1 MKINLAYYL
10 VTFKYPPSKAKEVG
24 QAFLS
29 GKAPKLPEYVTRE
42 KVFVVLDTEIK
53 NYILYEVENEKA
65 HEGLIAIANRFTG
78 YFNIE
83 GTRFKIEHLLTT
95 REALPLIGLD

>member
-1 MKINLAYYL
+1 MASFL
-10 VTFKYPPSKAKEVG
+10 VTFTYPPEKAKEVG

-29 GKAPKLPEYVTRE
+29 GKAPKLPEFVTQE

-53 NYILYEVENEKA
+53 NYVLYEVKNEKA

-78 YFNIE
+78 YFDIK
-83 GTRFKIEHLLTT
+83 GTRFTIEHLLST
-95 REALPLIGLD
+95 REALPLIGLQ

>member
-1 MKINLAYYL
+1 MTSYL
-10 VTFKYPPSKAKEVG
+10 VTFTYPPNKAKEVG

-29 GKAPKLPEYVTRE
+29 GKAPKLPDFVTQE
-42 KVFVVLDTEIK
+42 KVFVVLDDEIK
-53 NYILYEVENEKA
+53 NYVLYEVKDEKA

-78 YFNIE
+78 YFYIE

-95 REALPLIGLD
+95 REALPLIGLQ